1 MRRISLVGIATVT
14 ALALSTAG
22 CEGGLFGQ
30 GETTTEETPTESPVA
45 ASPDGGEELQA
56 EQPDGQPTGEA
67 TDEATAPPPPP
78 DSEVVASLPRDLD
91 LIPSTDPDQRLQALE
106 GERNDPFSLV
116 PTTPSVQIT
125 ITETPQPAQ
134 PAPAAQVP
142 ATPGGQT
149 PARSPGQAPTTAT
162 TNGTGNGRTPTTQ
175 PGGLAPIP
183 NLVPQPSP
191 TVARAPL
198 PPPPPQPVLARAVE
212 VLGVVQVGDTP
223 YAIVNAPNEASSRYV
238 RVGQSLSNGQVIVKR
253 IEMNG
258 PEPAVVFEQFGVEVI
273 TAVGEGG
280 APSDETSPTAALPTT
295 RSSRQPG

>member
-1 MRRISLVGIATVT
+1 MRRISLVGIATVAT
-14 ALALSTAG
+14 LALSTAG
-22 CEGGLFGQ
+22 CEGGLFGR
-30 GETTTEETPTESPVA
+30 GGTTTEDTPTESPVA
-45 ASPDGGEELQA
+45 TSPDDGTEEPQA
-56 EQPDGQPTGEA
+56 AQPDQPDGQTTGEA
-67 TDEATAPPPPP
+67 TTPPAPP

-91 LIPSTDPDQRLQALE
+91 LIPSTDPDQRLQTLG

-125 ITETPQPAQ
+125 ITETPEPDQAAPGAQ
-134 PAPAAQVP
+134 SPT
-142 ATPGGQT
+142 TPGGQS
-149 PARSPGQAPTTAT
+149 PATRSPGQAPTAT
-162 TNGTGNGRTPTTQ
+162 TNGTGTGRTTTTQ

-191 TVARAPL
+191 AVAAAPL

-212 VLGVVQVGDTP
+212 VLGVVQVGSTP

-238 RVGQSLSNGQVIVKR
+238 RVGQRLSNGQVIVKR

-258 PEPAVVFEQFGVEVI
+258 PEPAVVFEQFGVEVV

-280 APSDETSPTAALPTT
+280 APSNAASPTAALPTT